1 MDIRTIE
8 QRAPRMEHEGSTI
21 VWWLS
26 DAREMFAQTR
36 GGHLELVSEW
46 ELAPGGAVHAHR
58 HPTYEFYYIT
68 SGYGRMTI
76 EDETRDI
83 GPGDLVVI
91 PPNALH
97 SVETATPHASLHAFC
112 FAVGIPGAGVVDYR
126 HDTGQL

>member
-1 MDIRTIE
+1 MDIRAIE
-8 QRAPRMEHEGSTI
+8 DNAPRDEHEGSTR

-26 DAREMFAQTR
+26 DAREMFAQTA

-46 ELAPGGAVHAHR
+46 EVAPGGKVHPHK

-76 EDETRDI
+76 EDETREI
-83 GPGDLVVI
+83 RPGDLVVI

-97 SVETATPHASLHAFC
+97 SVEPLTPHAGLHALA
-112 FAVGIPGAGVVDYR
+112 FAVALPRAGVIDYS
-126 HDTGQL
+126 HDQ

>member
-8 QRAPRMEHEGSTI
+8 ECAPRDEHEGSTR

-26 DAREMFAQTR
+26 EARELLAQTA

-46 ELAPGGAVHAHR
+46 EVAGGGMVHPHK

-68 SGYGRMTI
+68 AGYGRMTI
-76 EDETRDI
+76 ENETREI
-83 GPGDLVVI
+83 RPGDLVVI

-97 SVETATPHASLHAFC
+97 SVEPLTPHAALHGLA
-112 FAVGIPGAGVVDYR
+112 FAVGLPNAGVIDYS
-126 HDTGQL
+126 HDQ